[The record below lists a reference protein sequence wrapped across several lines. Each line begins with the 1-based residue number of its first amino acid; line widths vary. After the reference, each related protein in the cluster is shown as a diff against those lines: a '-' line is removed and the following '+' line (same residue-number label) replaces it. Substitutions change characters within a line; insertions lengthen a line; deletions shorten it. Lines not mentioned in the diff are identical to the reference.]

1 MARYVIINEQVS
13 QTINLSSNQ
22 TFQKRLLWGEWHHI
36 KKSESESESENSNEH
51 SHLDLNHF
59 RKLNVLRDF
68 YLRR

>member
-36 KKSESESESENSNEH
+36 KKSESESESGSEHFALFSYSGTH
-51 SHLDLNHF
+51 SHT
-59 RKLNVLRDF
+59 
-68 YLRR
+68 